1 MCSRS
6 SHFLSSSFFKTEL
19 FFELCLQMRVQ
30 QGVSGDNSL
39 FYASSQVQK
48 FASVCIVTH
57 SFLRRF
63 ARITP
68 LPFISMQTE
77 DILSRRAIAS
87 NIVIPTAV
95 RHPSESIVKSCSTSK
110 RTTSTPPFVRK
121 VDYFLSGLK
130 GLDVSVDG

>member
-1 MCSRS
+1 MQ
-6 SHFLSSSFFKTEL
+6 SFIPLPFFETD
-19 FFELCLQMRVQ
+19 FVFELCLRMQVQ

-77 DILSRRAIAS
+77 DILLRRAIAS
-87 NIVIPTAV
+87 NIVVPTAV

-110 RTTSTPPFVRK
+110 RTTSMPPFMRK